1 MEIILKKDVTNLGYA
16 HDLVVVKDGFA
27 RNYLIPQ
34 GFAVMAT
41 EPNKKINAENLRQK
55 SFKDQKSRKEAD
67 LVAKALENVS
77 LKIGAK
83 AAAAT
88 GKIYGSVNAIQIA
101 EALQEQYK
109 MEIDRKKIHV
119 DGESIKEVGN
129 YTAVVR
135 LYKDVQVTINFE
147 VVAE

>member
-16 HDLVVVKDGFA
+16 HDVVTVKDGFA

-34 GFAVMAT
+34 GHAVMAT

-55 SFKDQKSRKEAD
+55 SFKEQKTRKEAEV
-67 LVAKALENVS
+67 VAKSLENVT
-77 LKIGAK
+77 LRIGAK
-83 AAAAT
+83 AAAT

-101 EALQEQYK
+101 EALQDQYK
-109 MEIDRKKIHV
+109 IEIDRKKIHV
-119 DGESIKEVGN
+119 DGESIKETGT
-129 YTAVVR
+129 YTASIR
-135 LYKDVQVTINFE
+135 LHKELSVTINFE